1 MGPRSGDFAAQGSFE
16 DGDRQEGRER
26 ERGSG
31 GALRQGVCALSE
43 SVIRGG
49 DRHLLRAPPGEP
61 PPAPRGAPQ
70 GLRAECTGAMS
81 ARSTARALT
90 APGGFCELQVTR
102 DRPDGLLRTARGIGS
117 AAVPTRQPEPLR
129 VGPGHIVRCVM
140 AKPGHGLGPRPRR
153 AETLSPSRG
162 AQPTSRA
169 ELKWDGV
176 AEGFPLFW
184 PAVPNSFLS
193 PKRLGRAP
201 RTAGRK
207 GWNRGTLQRLRELG
221 LHPKVLEDVAR
232 VQAEG
237 SLRGTRG
244 RSSSWRFRNGISG
257 KRRRSMTVA
266 CWRAAGR
273 GDVPRQ

>member
-1 MGPRSGDFAAQGSFE
+1 M
-16 DGDRQEGRER
+16 
-26 ERGSG
+26 
-31 GALRQGVCALSE
+31 CALSE

-49 DRHLLRAPPGEP
+49 SP
-61 PPAPRGAPQ
+61 PPESSPRGASSCPA
-70 GLRAECTGAMS
+70 GGAPG
-81 ARSTARALT
+81 
-90 APGGFCELQVTR
+90 APGGVHRCNVCAIHCAGS
-102 DRPDGLLRTARGIGS
+102 DRTWRVLRATSYPRPSRRAAADGEGHRERGG
-117 AAVPTRQPEPLR
+117 PTRQPEPLR